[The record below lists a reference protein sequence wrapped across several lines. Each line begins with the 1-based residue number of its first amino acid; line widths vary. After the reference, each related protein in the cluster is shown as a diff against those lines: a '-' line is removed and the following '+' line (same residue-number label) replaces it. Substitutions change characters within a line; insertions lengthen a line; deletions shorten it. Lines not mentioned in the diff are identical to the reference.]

1 MSLIWYRQNKRNS
14 GRQDIASEIPVS
26 SNNEQI
32 AMRRAKP
39 LKSNI
44 INFLEEIGYEDIF
57 NSDEIQEIR
66 HMFNKNTANMTKNEL
81 VIDSIHKF
89 DTDAAA
95 EETKENIE
103 ETNSQRGNT
112 SPEETEAIEK
122 DHQLKQA
129 ASRNSKI
136 FEHLSTYNL
145 KTHLD
150 TVRDGAFLPN
160 LDQAV
165 TVSEDCT
172 IKLWDLKNID
182 QDEKQLTEDIKY
194 NFIQDG
200 SEFAGDP
207 NSFYSYCT
215 LRGHTGII
223 TKVEV
228 DKTTSESDPQA
239 ESLFYTAGIEGIIR
253 VWKTPRPEE
262 INQFGQDC
270 DLSTKL

>member
-1 MSLIWYRQNKRNS
+1 M
-14 GRQDIASEIPVS
+14 
-26 SNNEQI
+26 
-32 AMRRAKP
+32 
-39 LKSNI
+39 
-44 INFLEEIGYEDIF
+44 
-57 NSDEIQEIR
+57 
-66 HMFNKNTANMTKNEL
+66 
-81 VIDSIHKF
+81 
-89 DTDAAA
+89 
-95 EETKENIE
+95 
-103 ETNSQRGNT
+103 
-112 SPEETEAIEK
+112 
-122 DHQLKQA
+122 KQA
-129 ASRNSKI
+129 ASRNAKI
-136 FEHLSTYNL
+136 FEHISTYDL

-223 TKVEV
+223 TKVAV
-228 DKTTSESDPQA
+228 DKSSSGSDPQA